1 MMPVDLD
8 ERAREALAAAWA
20 SRRPGRARQVLLAAP
35 AGQAIAADVARLP
48 GARAAGGVVIA
59 VVAAAYAER
68 LLDAMYGFRGD
79 EVREAN
85 PARVLVVLVEDE
97 DAAVAYLDEVRG
109 SAEGAGEEE
118 PMARSTSAAAA
129 PAPEEL
135 EADTGARELR
145 AEVLEVFAEAQG
157 HAHEDAMEAWAARR
171 RARGGTRLTGRKGR
185 AMATTTKKT
194 TTPAAAPQI
203 QAAPAPE
210 KPTKKKKAKKGEKR
224 QRYGRGQSFFSS
236 RIPVEKSRIQIQDIL
251 QRYGADK
258 FGYMHD
264 NDTNVTTIQF
274 RCRSRL
280 VRFSLEL
287 PREESFREEVRCYN
301 GKRLLPDDAV
311 KARYERALRARWR
324 AIVTAVRSKLVL
336 VEFNISSWED
346 AWLAETVDPES
357 GMTVGELIRERRL
370 LPGLPP
376 AVSAPPREALP
387 PARRRG
393 IVEARAQ

>member
-1 MMPVDLD
+1 MIALEGLD

-20 SRRPGRARQVLLAAP
+20 TRRPGRARQVLIAAR
-35 AGQAIAADVARLP
+35 AAEAIAADIARLP
-48 GARAAGGVVIA
+48 GASTAGDVVIA
-59 VVAAAYAER
+59 AASAEYAAR
-68 LLDAMYGFRGD
+68 VLDLGFGFRGD
-79 EVREAN
+79 EVREAD
-85 PARVLVVLVEDE
+85 PARVLVVRLGDE
-97 DAAVAYLDEVRG
+97 EAEVGYLDEVRG
-109 SAEGAGEEE
+109 GAESGAGEEAPVE
-118 PMARSTSAAAA
+118 TTSTS
-129 PAPEEL
+129 
-135 EADTGARELR
+135 ARELR

-157 HAHEDAMEAWAARR
+157 HVHEDLMESWAARR
-171 RARGGTRLTGRKGR
+171 RARGGKRLTQGRKGR
-185 AMATTTKKT
+185 AMATKKT
-194 TTPAAAPQI
+194 TLTTVATPEI

-210 KPTKKKKAKKGEKR
+210 KPATKKVKKGKKR

-236 RIPVEKSRIQIQDIL
+236 RIPVEKSRIQIQELL

-346 AWLAETVDPES
+346 AWLAETVDPET
-357 GMTVGELIRERRL
+357 GKTVSELIKERRL
-370 LPGLPP
+370 LPQLAAAP
-376 AVSAPPREALP
+376 APELTPVL